1 MTYCA
6 YSPLQFTNLILGDQF
21 LNILFVGRSFFRG
34 GGSATR
40 LISII
45 DTLGQEHKVFVLTI
59 APANEQLWNSGKRNI
74 SIINCPIKP
83 RLTIIPF
90 LSAVNMLL
98 TFSYLRSLLQRLNV
112 DVIVA
117 SIPEFEEGL
126 ATAIASRRKTSR
138 MVIDVGDLIV
148 DDHVAA
154 VYRMFPESARK
165 VIRLILR
172 TLLVKAINTFDCAVT
187 VTPTL
192 RQAMIKEGICIPIH
206 VITNGADTSLF
217 QRASAQMKIKLR
229 KELNLDGKFLILYAG
244 AMGVDY
250 YPMEVIFDAFK
261 IVTKNLPDARLI
273 LCGSWNKRMDQLTAK
288 FGKYVKYLGFLKLSD
303 MARVMQ
309 ACDIG
314 LITMDERPSTKVAL
328 TTKFFE
334 YLASGL
340 PVVAS
345 VPTGG
350 ELDRLIAAELVGY
363 SVAPLD
369 YRSMADRLI
378 QLLRNDAERQVL
390 VDNGFK
396 LVTTKFDRARLA
408 TDFLNILL
416 SPEVR
421 EM

>member
-1 MTYCA
+1 
-6 YSPLQFTNLILGDQF
+6 

-40 LISII
+40 LTSII
-45 DTLGQEHKVFVLTI
+45 DTLSQEHKVFVLTI
-59 APANEQLWNSGKRNI
+59 APANEQLWNSGKGNV
-74 SIINCPIKP
+74 SIIDCPIRP
-83 RLTIIPF
+83 RFTIIPF
-90 LSAVNMLL
+90 LSVVNILL
-98 TFSYLRSLLQRLNV
+98 TFSRLRSLLQRLNF
-112 DVIVA
+112 DVVVA

-126 ATAIASRRKTSR
+126 ATAIASRRKTAR

-154 VYRMFPESARK
+154 VYRMFPGSVRT

-192 RQAMIKEGICIPIH
+192 RQAMIEEGICIPIH

-229 KELNLDGKFLILYAG
+229 KELDLDGRFLILYAG

-250 YPMEVIFDAFK
+250 YPMEVIFDAFE

-273 LCGSWNKRMDQLTAK
+273 LCGSWNKRMDELMAK

-309 ACDIG
+309 ACDVG
-314 LITMDERPSTKVAL
+314 LVTMDERPSTKVAL

-334 YLASGL
+334 YMASGL

-390 VDNGFK
+390 ADNGFK
-396 LVTTKFDRARLA
+396 LVTTKFDRAKLA
-408 TDFLNILL
+408 KDFQNTLLN
-416 SPEVR
+416 PETR